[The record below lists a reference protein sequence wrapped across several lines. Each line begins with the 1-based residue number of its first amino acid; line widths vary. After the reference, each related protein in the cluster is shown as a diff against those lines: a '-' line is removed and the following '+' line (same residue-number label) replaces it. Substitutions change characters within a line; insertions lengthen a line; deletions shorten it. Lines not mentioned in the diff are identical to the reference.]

1 MTAIAKAL
9 TILELSGQEE
19 PVSLARLIDATGLP
33 RSTVVRIVGE
43 LLEREF
49 LERAERGHYRAG
61 PAIRSLA
68 RFSSVESG
76 VTARAR
82 EALRSLVVQTG
93 ETAHYAVYED
103 GHAVYVDK
111 VDGHHPVR
119 SYTQVG
125 GRSPAYA
132 TATGKALL
140 AWQSPDEIR
149 RVAERATSFTKTTH
163 ATVAAI
169 ENEERTVRARG
180 YAVNR
185 GEWREGVWGIAAPV
199 FGGDGM
205 VVAAF
210 GLSGPE
216 ARVRSKI
223 KPYAALVL
231 EHAARIS
238 APPQTAQRG

>member
-9 TILELSGQEE
+9 TILELSGQDE
-19 PVSLARLIDATGLP
+19 PVSLARLIEATGLP

-43 LLEREF
+43 LLERDF

-61 PAIRSLA
+61 PAIRALA
-68 RFSSVESG
+68 RFSSAESMINER
-76 VTARAR
+76 ARAQLR
-82 EALRSLVVQTG
+82 ELVSQTG

-103 GHAVYVDK
+103 GFAVYVDK
-111 VDGHHPVR
+111 VDGQHPVR
-119 SYTQVG
+119 AYTQIG

-140 AWQSPDEIR
+140 AWQPVEEIK
-149 RVAERATSFTKTTH
+149 RVAAGATAYTKSTH
-163 ATVAAI
+163 ATPSAI
-169 ENEERTVRARG
+169 EGEERAVRERG

-199 FGGDGM
+199 FGPDGA
-205 VVAAF
+205 VLAAF

-216 ARVRSKI
+216 ARIRGKI
-223 KPYAALVL
+223 KAYAELVL
-231 EHAARIS
+231 AHAARIS
-238 APPQTAQRG
+238 APPRKARPD